1 MDVFEFDARL
11 IQLDTSSDID
21 EEGVVTECW
30 DITAGTGEG
39 WLFSIVER
47 PMGLFLRAGMSEI
60 PIALLVH
67 VLKIVEPR
75 QGGH

>member
-1 MDVFEFDARL
+1 MDVFEFGTRL
-11 IQLDTSSDID
+11 IQLDTSSDIE

-39 WLFSIVER
+39 WLFSLVER
-47 PMGLFLRAGMSEI
+47 PGGLSLRAGMTEI
-60 PIALLVH
+60 PTALLVH

-75 QGGH
+75 LGGQ

>member
-1 MDVFEFDARL
+1 MDVFEFGTRL
-11 IQLDTSSDID
+11 IQLDTSSNIE

-39 WLFSIVER
+39 WLFSLVER
-47 PMGLFLRAGMSEI
+47 SRGLSLRAGMTEI
-60 PIALLVH
+60 PTALLVH

-75 QGGH
+75 QGGQ